1 MGSVGQMCGQL
12 DHLLRPFDQYD
23 LKSTVGGLAGGWLSS
38 VVSTCQRSSSFPPFI
53 LSLCSCSPFRSC
65 PHSPEHSS
73 LPVPRNPCLLY
84 YSSPI
89 LEAYGVQ
96 ESDFAG
102 NRPSPPNSPAA
113 FSLSWETT
121 WWKWSKTK
129 NRKKG
134 RQEENKYIKREDIRS
149 FKWWC
154 EEPLLLMYV
163 SEYPSRNTFQAG
175 QHF

>member
-1 MGSVGQMCGQL
+1 MALLVAGSPAWSL
-12 DHLLRPFDQYD
+12 H
-23 LKSTVGGLAGGWLSS
+23 AS
-38 VVSTCQRSSSFPPFI
+38 VVVVFHHLFLASV
-53 LSLCSCSPFRSC
+53 LA
-65 PHSPEHSS
+65 PHLGAAPIALEHSS
-73 LPVPRNPCLLY
+73 LRVPPNPCLLY